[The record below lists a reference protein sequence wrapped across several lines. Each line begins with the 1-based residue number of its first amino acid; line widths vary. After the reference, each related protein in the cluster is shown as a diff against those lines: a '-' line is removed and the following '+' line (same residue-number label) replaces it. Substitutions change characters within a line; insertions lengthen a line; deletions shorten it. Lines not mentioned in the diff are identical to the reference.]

1 MINPTPH
8 SPPHS
13 KRRAARSI
21 LACCLAAALAPHA
34 LAQSLFVQEVQ
45 VPVDAKGEADPGAYL
60 RGSSLMFIEPPKPRE
75 FAIHDLVTIIV
86 EETTKSEASQTLETE
101 KSYDIGAA
109 MEAFPSMRHL
119 LELQVQN
126 GDTQRTADL
135 DVNFDSKYK
144 GDGDYERTDRFVA
157 RITATV
163 IDVKPNGT
171 VVLEARK
178 RIDKDGEIQ
187 TIILSGTCRRDDV
200 TTQNTVLSS
209 QLAGLTV
216 SMSTEGQVTKA
227 GKKGLIPRALEGLFN
242 F

>member
-1 MINPTPH
+1 MTHIPTP
-8 SPPHS
+8 SR
-13 KRRAARSI
+13 KRTTTRRT
-21 LACCLAAALAPHA
+21 LAIALLCGAVGAPA
-34 LAQSLFVQEVQ
+34 LGQSLFVTQVQ
-45 VPVDAKGEADPGAYL
+45 VPIDAKGEPDPGAYL
-60 RGSSLMFIEPPKPRE
+60 RGASLMFIEPPEPRE

-126 GDTQRTADL
+126 GDSQRTADL

-200 TTQNTVLSS
+200 TIQNTILSS

-227 GKKGLIPRALEGLFN
+227 GRKGLIPRALEGLFN

>member
-1 MINPTPH
+1 MRTTRLA
-8 SPPHS
+8 S
-13 KRRAARSI
+13 ATI
-21 LACCLAAALAPHA
+21 LAGSLASPA
-34 LAQSLFVQEVQ
+34 LAQSLFVTQ
-45 VPVDAKGEADPGAYL
+45 VSVPIDAKGEPDPGAHL
-60 RGSSLMFIEPPKPRE
+60 RGASLMFIEPPKPRV

-86 EETTKSEASQTLETE
+86 EETTRSEASQTLETD
-101 KSYDIGAA
+101 KSYDLNGALTQ
-109 MEAFPSMRHL
+109 FPSLRHL

-126 GDTQRTADL
+126 DEQDPAEVGL
-135 DVNFDSKYK
+135 NFGSKYK

-171 VVLEARK
+171 VVVEARK

-187 TIILSGTCRRDDV
+187 TIILSGTCRRQDV

-216 SMSTEGQVTKA
+216 SMSTEGEVTKA
-227 GKKGLIPRALEGLFN
+227 GKKGLIPRALDGLFN

>member
-1 MINPTPH
+1 MRIRINH
-8 SPPHS
+8 HEF
-13 KRRAARSI
+13 RRASVCVLLTSFGIAS
-21 LACCLAAALAPHA
+21 AS
-34 LAQSLFVQEVQ
+34 AQSLFVSDVQ
-45 VPVDAKGEADPGAYL
+45 VPIDAKGEPDPGAHL
-60 RGSSLMFIEPPKPRE
+60 RGASLLFIEPPKPRE
-75 FAIHDLVTIIV
+75 FAMHDLVTIIV
-86 EETTKSEASQTLETE
+86 EETTKSEATQQLKTD
-101 KSYDIGAA
+101 KSYDINGA
-109 MEAFPSMRHL
+109 MTDFPSMRHL

-135 DVNFDSKYK
+135 GVNFDSKYDGK
-144 GDGDYERTDRFVA
+144 GDYERTDRFVA

-187 TIILSGTCRRDDV
+187 TIVLSGTCRRDDV

-227 GKKGLIPRALEGLFN
+227 GRKGLIPRALEGLFN

>member
-1 MINPTPH
+1 M
-8 SPPHS
+8 SD
-13 KRRAARSI
+13 RSMQTTR
-21 LACCLAAALAPHA
+21 LAATIFLAGTLATPA
-34 LAQSLFVQEVQ
+34 LAQSLFVTQ
-45 VPVDAKGEADPGAYL
+45 VNVPIDAKGEPDPGAHL
-60 RGSSLMFIEPPKPRE
+60 RGASLMFIEPPKPRE
-75 FAIHDLVTIIV
+75 FAIHDLVTIII

-101 KSYDIGAA
+101 KKYDMNGALTD
-109 MEAFPSMRHL
+109 FISLRHL

-126 GDTQRTADL
+126 DKQDPAQIGL
-135 DVNFDSKYK
+135 NYKNKYK

-178 RIDKDGEIQ
+178 RIDKDGEVQ

-200 TTQNTVLSS
+200 TAQNTVLSS
-209 QLAGLTV
+209 QLAALTV
-216 SMSTEGQVTKA
+216 TMSTEGQVTKA

>member
-1 MINPTPH
+1 M
-8 SPPHS
+8 SD
-13 KRRAARSI
+13 RSTH
-21 LACCLAAALAPHA
+21 AVRHAAAIFLAGTLASPA
-34 LAQSLFVQEVQ
+34 LAQSLFVTQVN
-45 VPVDAKGEADPGAYL
+45 VPVDAKGEPDPGAHL
-60 RGSSLMFIEPPKPRE
+60 RGTSLMFIEPPKPRE

-101 KSYDIGAA
+101 KKYDMNGALTQ
-109 MEAFPSMRHL
+109 FPSLRHL

-126 GDTQRTADL
+126 DKQDPAELGL
-135 DVNFDSKYK
+135 NFKNKYK

-178 RIDKDGEIQ
+178 RIDKDGEVQ

-200 TTQNTVLSS
+200 TNQNTVLSS

-216 SMSTEGQVTKA
+216 TMSTEGQVTKA

>member
-1 MINPTPH
+1 M
-8 SPPHS
+8 SD
-13 KRRAARSI
+13 RSMHTTR
-21 LACCLAAALAPHA
+21 LAATIFLAGTLATPA
-34 LAQSLFVQEVQ
+34 LAQSLFVTQ
-45 VPVDAKGEADPGAYL
+45 VNVPIDAKGEPDPGAHL
-60 RGSSLMFIEPPKPRE
+60 RGASLMFIEPPKPRE

-101 KSYDIGAA
+101 KKYDMNGALTD
-109 MEAFPSMRHL
+109 FISLRHL

-126 GDTQRTADL
+126 DKQDPAQIGL
-135 DVNFDSKYK
+135 NYKNKYK

-178 RIDKDGEIQ
+178 RIDKDGEVQ

-200 TTQNTVLSS
+200 TAQNTVLSS
-209 QLAGLTV
+209 QLAALTV
-216 SMSTEGQVTKA
+216 TMSTEGQVTKA

>member
-1 MINPTPH
+1 M
-8 SPPHS
+8 SD
-13 KRRAARSI
+13 RSTHTTR
-21 LACCLAAALAPHA
+21 LAATIFLAGTLATPA
-34 LAQSLFVQEVQ
+34 LAQSLFVTQ
-45 VPVDAKGEADPGAYL
+45 VNVPIDAKGEPDPGAHL
-60 RGSSLMFIEPPKPRE
+60 RGASLMFIEPPKPRE
-75 FAIHDLVTIIV
+75 FAIHDLVTIII

-101 KSYDIGAA
+101 KKYDMNGALTD
-109 MEAFPSMRHL
+109 FISLRHL

-126 GDTQRTADL
+126 DKQDPAQIGL
-135 DVNFDSKYK
+135 NYKNKYK

-178 RIDKDGEIQ
+178 RIDKDGEVQ

-209 QLAGLTV
+209 QLAALTV
-216 SMSTEGQVTKA
+216 TMSTEGQVTKA

>member
-1 MINPTPH
+1 MTHAPANRPTATV
-8 SPPHS
+8 S
-13 KRRAARSI
+13 RRA
-21 LACCLAAALAPHA
+21 LAFALIAGLVGAPA
-34 LAQSLFVQEVQ
+34 LGQSLFVQQ
-45 VPVDAKGEADPGAYL
+45 VVMPTDAKGEADPGAHL
-60 RGSSLMFIEPPKPRE
+60 RGTSLMYIEPPKPRE
-75 FAIHDLVTIIV
+75 FAMHDLVTIIV
-86 EETTKSEASQTLETE
+86 EETTKSEASQTLETD
-101 KSYDIGAA
+101 KSYDMSGAL
-109 MEAFPSMRHL
+109 EQFPSLRQL
-119 LELQVQN
+119 LELQVVNDKQDPAQL
-126 GDTQRTADL
+126 GL
-135 DVNFDSKYK
+135 NFDSKYK

-171 VVLEARK
+171 VVLEAQK

-200 TTQNTVLSS
+200 TTQNTILSS

-227 GKKGLIPRALEGLFN
+227 GRKGLIPRALEGLFN